1 MYPREAGPF
10 FSGVRARKRPEYAWG
25 SYMTRDIVLSEDIIL
40 KEIIDIGQAMLEC
53 GAEVSRCED
62 SMKRMCRA
70 YNARQADLFILTSCI
85 MATVQWQDGRMVTQ
99 IRMVKTGSMDF
110 DKLDYLNDLSR
121 YVVAHKP
128 SEEELASRFQ
138 DVMNRKSMTKPAFFI
153 GSVLIAAGFCVFYGG
168 TMIDAAAAG
177 LISLFVMYISRILQR
192 LEDNAFVKDFVLSF
206 LVGFSSDLASGLG
219 LVTHPSSITIGC
231 IMLLISG
238 LGITN
243 GIRDVLHRDIMSGF
257 LRVTSACMGAVAIAC
272 GIMLAM
278 VIFRRV

>member
-1 MYPREAGPF
+1 
-10 FSGVRARKRPEYAWG
+10 
-25 SYMTRDIVLSEDIIL
+25 MTRDIVLSEDIIL

-99 IRMVKTGSMDF
+99 IRMVKTGTMDF

-128 SEEELASRFQ
+128 NEEELASRFQ
-138 DVMNRKSMTKPAFFI
+138 DVMHRKSMTKPAFYI

-168 TMIDAAAAG
+168 TMIDALAAG
-177 LISLFVMYISRILQR
+177 IISLFVMYISRILQR

-206 LVGFSSDLASGLG
+206 LVGFLSDLSSGLG

-257 LRVTSACMGAVAIAC
+257 LRVTSACMGAAAIAC

-278 VIFRRV
+278 IIFRRV